1 MDSSLPLPSALYCT
15 MPAEGIHT
23 AVQGPYLAESIHTA
37 VQGPYLAEN
46 WFCTLPPAFFSYR
59 VTEIPNLSHKKE

>member
-1 MDSSLPLPSALYCT
+1 
-15 MPAEGIHT
+15 MPAESIHT

-37 VQGPYLAEN
+37 VQGPYLAES
-46 WFCTLPPAFFSYR
+46 WFYTLPPAFFSYT